1 MATWNPLTDTET
13 GHKKPVVMGL
23 FRRLR
28 DMVLAVVEG
37 APGAPSLSFKALGTL
52 EPGASIRSRIDAMNS
67 TSSVSN
73 VTVHQFEFIQT
84 GTIRVTLQHK
94 ATGGGTSTVDVY
106 RQRSGGNTL
115 MATWGT
121 ASASYQ
127 ARSVDIDVEPGD
139 LVVIQHRTTSGAFPS
154 DIAFMRFQ
162 TNGQNLWPGRAQR
175 VEGNTL

>member
-52 EPGASIRSRIDAMNS
+52 EPGASIRS
-67 TSSVSN
+67 VSN
-73 VTVHQFEFIQT
+73 VTEHQFEFIQT
-84 GTIRVTLQHK
+84 GTIRVTLLHK